1 MSINEDDSVFTFLA
15 GIEIRLHSDICFDL
29 LRTIPTTLIPISTT
43 ILTTTYS
50 TLVMNTVVTEI
61 PVLAYICSI
70 CIPVIF
76 IIAVI
81 LLWYYFK
88 R

>member
-15 GIEIRLHSDICFDL
+15 GIEIRLYSDICFDL
-29 LRTIPTTLIPISTT
+29 LRIIPTTLIPISTT

-61 PVLAYICSI
+61 PVLVYIYAAF
-70 CIPVIF
+70 VF
-76 IIAVI
+76 QLY
-81 LLWYYFK
+81 LLSQ
-88 R
+88 